1 MRGFTL
7 SSVVSMPV
15 AAAQKKQE
23 KNERNTSV
31 CRDLSVGPDDEDGM
45 NQHKG
50 GPTASLV
57 VGSLS
62 FPY

>member
-50 GPTASLV
+50 GPTANT
-57 VGSLS
+57 
-62 FPY
+62 